1 MVLLGKG
8 ATTSFGRGAEF
19 IMTLLQGNVQQ
30 ELTTK
35 VNGGDVP
42 EVTPAL
48 GHRATPKRGMR
59 LQAADSVK
67 LNVQLNLYE

>member
-8 ATTSFGRGAEF
+8 ATASLGRGAEF
-19 IMTLLQGNVQQ
+19 IMTLLQKNVQQ

-35 VNGGDVP
+35 VNSSDVS

-48 GHRATPKRGMR
+48 GHRATTKGRMR
-59 LQAADSVK
+59 LQAADSVE
-67 LNVQLNLYE
+67 LNVEPNPYE